1 MTTPICFYSSY
12 LFLLNS
18 IIFYFN
24 QDYIYSY
31 LFKYLTTTSL
41 LYHSERENYKKSTYY
56 RVIDIFMVLTLFI
69 YGSYYIYDKLNKK
82 IYISFR
88 DCICLFIIL
97 LCNFLIGILHFYGK
111 IIHDY
116 CSHPNCFISEYYHSL
131 LHLYVFCGNLFVF
144 LL

>member
-31 LFKYLTTTSL
+31 LFKYLTMTSL

-56 RVIDIFMVLTLFI
+56 RAIDIFMVLTSFI
-69 YGSYYIYDKLNKK
+69 YGTYYTYDKLSKK
-82 IYISFR
+82 IYITFR

-111 IIHDY
+111 KIHDY
-116 CSHPNCFISEYYHSL
+116 CSHPNCFINEYYHSL